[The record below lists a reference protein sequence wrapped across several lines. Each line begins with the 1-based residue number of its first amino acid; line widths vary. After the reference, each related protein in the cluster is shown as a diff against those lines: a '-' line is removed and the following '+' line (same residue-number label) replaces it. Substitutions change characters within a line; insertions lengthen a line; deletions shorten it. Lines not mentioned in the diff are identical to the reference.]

1 MNILVVSASFI
12 TRESLENVFKYTL
25 NIGDVV
31 LKERLSDL
39 TKEELLN
46 AKLIFIELEE
56 RTTIELDLI
65 KYVKLYSK
73 NTKVIVLDRN
83 KSEFIF
89 TELVQSN
96 VDGYIFN
103 VKDKSEFIY
112 NIENILR
119 GKKVFESDLI
129 ENIVHNKYI
138 NNMKLLTKREHEVLE
153 EMAKGLNNKDIANN
167 LYITEY
173 TVKKHV
179 SNIFAKLGFKNRQE
193 AIISIA
199 SML

>member
-89 TELVQSN
+89 TELIQSN

-103 VKDKSEFIY
+103 VKDKSEFIH

-138 NNMKLLTKREHEVLE
+138 NNMKLLTKRENEVLE
-153 EMAKGLNNKDIANN
+153 EMAKGLNNKEIANN

>member
-103 VKDKSEFIY
+103 VKDKSEFIH

-138 NNMKLLTKREHEVLE
+138 NNMKLLTKRENEVLE
-153 EMAKGLNNKDIANN
+153 EMAKGLNNKEIANN

-179 SNIFAKLGFKNRQE
+179 SNIFSKLGFKNRQE

>member
-25 NIGDVV
+25 NIGDV
-31 LKERLSDL
+31 LSKERLSDL

-56 RTTIELDLI
+56 RIAIELDLI

-83 KSEFIF
+83 KNEFIF

-96 VDGYIFN
+96 VDGYIIN
-103 VKDKSEFIY
+103 VKDKSEFIH

-129 ENIVHNKYI
+129 ENIIHNKYI
-138 NNMKLLTKREHEVLE
+138 NNMKLLTKRENEVLE
-153 EMAKGLNNKDIANN
+153 EMAKGLNNKEIANN

-193 AIISIA
+193 AIISI
-199 SML
+199 LDIL

>member
-12 TRESLENVFKYTL
+12 TRESLEHMFKDTL
-25 NIGDVV
+25 NMGNVV
-31 LKERLSDL
+31 SKERLSDL

-46 AKLIFIELEE
+46 SKLIFIELEE
-56 RTTIELDLI
+56 RAGIDLDLI

-96 VDGYIFN
+96 VDGYIIN

-112 NIENILR
+112 NIENILS

-129 ENIVHNKYI
+129 ENIVQNKYI
-138 NNMKLLTKREHEVLE
+138 SNMKLLTKREHEVLE
-153 EMAKGLNNKDIANN
+153 EMSKGLNNKEIANN

-179 SNIFAKLGFKNRQE
+179 SNIFSKLGFKNRQE
-193 AIISIA
+193 AIISI
-199 SML
+199 SNIS

>member
-12 TRESLENVFKYTL
+12 TRESLEHMFKDTL
-25 NIGDVV
+25 NMGNVV
-31 LKERLSDL
+31 SKERLSDL

-46 AKLIFIELEE
+46 SKLIFIELEE
-56 RTTIELDLI
+56 RAGIDLDLI

-96 VDGYIFN
+96 VDGYIIN

-129 ENIVHNKYI
+129 ENIVQNKYI
-138 NNMKLLTKREHEVLE
+138 SNMKLLTKREHEVLE
-153 EMAKGLNNKDIANN
+153 EMSKGLNNKEIANN

-179 SNIFAKLGFKNRQE
+179 SNIFSKLGFKNRQE
-193 AIISIA
+193 AIISI
-199 SML
+199 SNIS

>member
-1 MNILVVSASFI
+1 MDILVVSTSFM
-12 TRESLENVFKYTL
+12 TRESLEHMFKDTL
-25 NIGDVV
+25 NMGNVV
-31 LKERLSDL
+31 SKERLSDL

-46 AKLIFIELEE
+46 SKLIFIELEE
-56 RTTIELDLI
+56 RAGINLDLI

-96 VDGYIFN
+96 VDGYIIN

-112 NIENILR
+112 NIENILG
-119 GKKVFESDLI
+119 GKKVFESYLI
-129 ENIVHNKYI
+129 ENIVQNKYI
-138 NNMKLLTKREHEVLE
+138 SNMKLLTRREHEVLK
-153 EMAKGLNNKDIANN
+153 EMAKGLNNKEIANN

-179 SNIFAKLGFKNRQE
+179 SNIFSKLGFKNRQE

-199 SML
+199 NIS

>member
-31 LKERLSDL
+31 LKEKLSDL

-153 EMAKGLNNKDIANN
+153 EMAKGLNNKEIANN

>member
-1 MNILVVSASFI
+1 MNILVVSESFI
-12 TRESLENVFKYTL
+12 TRESLEHMFKDTL
-25 NIGDVV
+25 NMGNVV
-31 LKERLSDL
+31 SKERLSDL

-46 AKLIFIELEE
+46 SKLIFIELEE
-56 RTTIELDLI
+56 RAGIDLDLI

-96 VDGYIFN
+96 VDGYIIN

-112 NIENILR
+112 NIENILS

-129 ENIVHNKYI
+129 ENIVQNKYI
-138 NNMKLLTKREHEVLE
+138 SNMKLLTKREHEVLE
-153 EMAKGLNNKDIANN
+153 EMSKGLNNKEIANN

-179 SNIFAKLGFKNRQE
+179 SNIFSKLGFKNRQE
-193 AIISIA
+193 AIISI
-199 SML
+199 SNIS

>member
-103 VKDKSEFIY
+103 VKDKSEFIH

-138 NNMKLLTKREHEVLE
+138 NNMKLLTKRENEVLE
-153 EMAKGLNNKDIANN
+153 EMAKGLNNKEIANN